1 MVLAKKSEVEE
12 IRRVIPHSHI
22 TRTRV
27 QKSKR
32 HHYYVE
38 EDRAVLGVLAKIR
51 GCEVTN
57 LIQ

>member
-1 MVLAKKSEVEE
+1 MVLARKSEVEE
-12 IRRVIPHSHI
+12 IRRVIPRPHI
-22 TRTRV
+22 VRTRI

-38 EDRAVLGVLAKIR
+38 EERTVLEVLAKIR
-51 GCEVTN
+51 GCEVAD